1 MLIAD
6 AQREVR
12 TVYIGGFTGLLTSA
26 VLWSIAAAL
35 ATWGSTRQAIVVLI
49 FGGVLI
55 HPISQV
61 LLRLLGGPWAIS
73 RQNPM
78 RQLALQAT
86 WVIPISMPLIFGA
99 MLHNRNWFFP
109 GMMIAVGAHYFPF
122 AFMYGMPHYMVLG
135 GALVAAGLAVAI
147 MFEQSFAIGG
157 WVAAALFLA
166 AAFPFRYVA
175 RRT

>member
-12 TVYIGGFTGLLTSA
+12 TVYIGGFTGLLTSS
-26 VLWSIAAAL
+26 VLWSVAAAL
-35 ATWGSTRQAIVVLI
+35 GTWGLTRQAIIVLV
-49 FGGVLI
+49 FGGMLI
-55 HPISQV
+55 HPVSQL
-61 LLRLLGGPWAIS
+61 LLRLLGGPWSIS
-73 RQNPM
+73 PQNPM

-86 WVIPISMPLIFGA
+86 WVIPLSMPLVFGA
-99 MLHNRNWFFP
+99 MLSNRNWFFP

-135 GALVAAGLAVAI
+135 GALAAVGLGVATV
-147 MFEQSFAIGG
+147 FEHSFALGG
-157 WVAAALFLA
+157 WLAAAVFLV

-175 RRT
+175 HRS